1 MTSCKVRMH
10 SEIWRGILTLCT
22 QDLLM
27 GLTHSEGSVGV
38 HYIYITYRII
48 CKNRY
53 TSHSQQFFRAMVVP
67 DGICLYT
74 STLHKS
80 QGNDSFRVRWNRQIY
95 RWTDLSMTII
105 YWWLT
110 FVTDL
115 LDLATYQFWSIIS
128 SPNFQMHSNLTS
140 NRCLC
145 AFYEGIFNMHSNL
158 IYIKWNQKF
167 TGKLDIYIP
176 CHHPVA
182 FVLLFWKQHGFEIKR
197 REKLPSNTFPILS
210 AWRKYQKQNSANWC

>member
-80 QGNDSFRVRWNRQIY
+80 QGNDSFRIRWNRQIY

-167 TGKLDIYIP
+167 TGKLDIYIYIYTVSSS
-176 CHHPVA
+176 CCMCSAVLETTWFWNQAAGKTA
-182 FVLLFWKQHGFEIKR
+182 FEHFSH
-197 REKLPSNTFPILS
+197 S
-210 AWRKYQKQNSANWC
+210 